1 MCKTILKLGPQHFQ
15 ITCDYNSYAYFSRSG
30 SYVFLTDELVFQ
42 PIKLIN
48 LGLSLSPK
56 AAKLIG

>member
-15 ITCDYNSYAYFSRSG
+15 ITCDYNLYAYFFCSG

-42 PIKLIN
+42 PIKLIK
-48 LGLSLSPK
+48 LTLVWVSLL
-56 AAKLIG
+56 KLQS